1 MSAPLFMPMTG
12 GFSQVLAGL
21 DQSELQ
27 LTEYSSADVTRA
39 LQQSSIGL
47 SELMALLSPAA
58 TALLPE
64 LLARASQL
72 TRQHFGAA
80 RQLFAPLYMSN
91 LCANE
96 CTYCGFS
103 MSQAVKRRV
112 LTSSELLQEAQA
124 VKAMGHDQLLL
135 VAGEHERKVGMAY
148 FRQQIP
154 LLRPLFS
161 RLMLEV
167 QPLATQE
174 YLELKQ
180 LGIDTV
186 LVYQETYQQQAYQ
199 QYHLKGK
206 KTDLAWRLDTPDR
219 LGQAGIDKI
228 GLGILLGLADWRTD
242 ALRLATHLRYLQ
254 QHYWR
259 CQFSLALPR
268 LRPCSGGIAPAIDI
282 SDRQLVQLYAAF
294 RIFAPEVDLTLSTRE
309 PAALRDL
316 LLPLMITSLSAG
328 SKTQPGGYQVAPQS
342 LQQFSIDDDRSPAEM
357 ALQLQK
363 LSLQPVWTNW
373 HPALGR

>member
-1 MSAPLFMPMTG
+1 MSAPLFMPITG

-124 VKAMGHDQLLL
+124 VKAMGHDQLL
-135 VAGEHERKVGMAY
+135 
-148 FRQQIP
+148 
-154 LLRPLFS
+154 
-161 RLMLEV
+161 
-167 QPLATQE
+167 
-174 YLELKQ
+174 
-180 LGIDTV
+180 
-186 LVYQETYQQQAYQ
+186 
-199 QYHLKGK
+199 
-206 KTDLAWRLDTPDR
+206 
-219 LGQAGIDKI
+219 
-228 GLGILLGLADWRTD
+228 
-242 ALRLATHLRYLQ
+242 
-254 QHYWR
+254 
-259 CQFSLALPR
+259 
-268 LRPCSGGIAPAIDI
+268 
-282 SDRQLVQLYAAF
+282 
-294 RIFAPEVDLTLSTRE
+294 
-309 PAALRDL
+309 
-316 LLPLMITSLSAG
+316 
-328 SKTQPGGYQVAPQS
+328 
-342 LQQFSIDDDRSPAEM
+342 
-357 ALQLQK
+357 
-363 LSLQPVWTNW
+363 
-373 HPALGR
+373 